1 MSQLVLIG
9 VVLTVALV
17 AFEFWVWSYYSRPL
31 V

>member
-1 MSQLVLIG
+1 MSDLVLIG

-17 AFEFWVWSYYSRPL
+17 AFEAWVWNYYSRPL